1 LAIDSAKEF
10 FRRRG
15 GLLLLESLARGRE
28 VGWEG
33 DLGRIGVVLVPLFV
47 EQLRGL
53 TVLEVEWR
61 KLALGLP

>member
-1 LAIDSAKEF
+1 M
-10 FRRRG
+10 
-15 GLLLLESLARGRE
+15 LESLARGRE

-53 TVLEVEWR
+53 TVLDVEWR
-61 KLALGLP
+61 KLSLGLP

>member
-1 LAIDSAKEF
+1 
-10 FRRRG
+10 
-15 GLLLLESLARGRE
+15 
-28 VGWEG
+28 
-33 DLGRIGVVLVPLFV
+33 VVLVPLFV